1 VPELGPQVQYKRL
14 QIEQIQEKS
23 GAEGSEGMEL
33 TGCIMGRMGNGC
45 FVMEE
50 WVMLAVEMEKGWMK
64 PDVVRGTQ
72 L

>member
-1 VPELGPQVQYKRL
+1 
-14 QIEQIQEKS
+14 
-23 GAEGSEGMEL
+23 MEL

>member
-45 FVMEE
+45 FAMEE
-50 WVMLAVEMEKGWMK
+50 WVMLAGRDGRGMVEARDCGK
-64 PDVVRGTQ
+64 
-72 L
+72 